1 MAFVYILK
9 SQKNNRFYI
18 GSTIDVDNRFIK
30 HQKGEVKA
38 TKNLRPLT
46 LEFYQYFPTI
56 KEAKIIE
63 YKLKKLKRRDYIE
76 KIIKDKKIRMKLG
89 P

>member
-18 GSTIDVDNRFIK
+18 GSTNDINKRFIK

-38 TKNLRPLT
+38 TKNFRPFT
-46 LEFYQYFPTI
+46 IEFYQYFSTI
-56 KEAKIIE
+56 KEARIIE
-63 YKLKKLKRRDYIE
+63 YKLKKLKRKDYIE
-76 KIIKDKKIRMKLG
+76 KIIKDGKIKMKLG

>member
-9 SQKNNRFYI
+9 SQKNNQFYI
-18 GSTIDVDNRFIK
+18 GSTIDVNNRFIK
-30 HQKGEVKA
+30 HQKGEVKT

-63 YKLKKLKRRDYIE
+63 YKWLSTRKFIITFSSLIKL
-76 KIIKDKKIRMKLG
+76 
-89 P
+89 